1 MGYEHHDAFRDRLQA
16 LPLSAGRRG
25 IAAMVLVEIVRWMP
39 NAGFSCLKTAEQ
51 LGALLNLRPG
61 DLLIALETLQSLGVI
76 ELVRQGPAATIITLK
91 PMPLRKSPQQIQAD
105 IAQAIR
111 AHAAW
116 KRQLRC
122 AIDTGCTDLVV
133 EDIGREDVCEFGRWL
148 NETPFLDG
156 NQDEHLKVIR
166 HLHAQFH
173 RVAAATLQLAL
184 RGRKAEAE
192 RAMGAGGAYSRV
204 SLRLTTALNG
214 WRGSIAP

>member
-25 IAAMVLVEIVRWMP
+25 IAAMVLVELVRWTP
-39 NAGFSCLKTAEQ
+39 DAGLSCAKTAEQ
-51 LGALLNLRPG
+51 LGELLNLRSG
-61 DLLIALETLQSLGVI
+61 DLLIALETLESLGVI
-76 ELVRQGPAATIITLK
+76 EQVRHAPVATIITLK
-91 PMPLRKSPQQIQAD
+91 PIPLHKSPQQIQAD

-122 AIDTGCTDLVV
+122 AIDTGRTDIVV
-133 EDIGREDVCEFGRWL
+133 DDIGREDLCEFGRWL
-148 NETPFLDG
+148 NETSLPVG
-156 NQDEHLKVIR
+156 NQDDHLKVIR

-184 RGRKAEAE
+184 SGRKTEAE
-192 RAMGAGGAYSRV
+192 QAMGAAGIYSRI

-214 WRGSIAP
+214 LRGSIVP